1 VYIPF
6 FEYRRRLPEIVS
18 SLRAGSSIGQEEIN
32 GLVEISTPGL
42 KDKML
47 ALGTAMKDD
56 PGGYMTVVIQVPS

>member
-1 VYIPF
+1 
-6 FEYRRRLPEIVS
+6 
-18 SLRAGSSIGQEEIN
+18 LRAGSSIGQEEIN